1 MRRFLLLSPSS
12 SSWPSRLQPG
22 DVDSSSGL
30 WLTSW
35 PCVAGGVGILYV
47 FSSVVIC
54 PGGFDGRTTASGKT
68 ISHHISVCLCLPP
81 APPRND
87 LVLTLDRF
95 EPSLYTSCGAKTS
108 HMSCAS
114 LHLEIATEAH
124 SKMAAHMTQR
134 PMLHLFQ
141 ALLSRPGLL
150 QHSAI
155 LTP

>member
-1 MRRFLLLSPSS
+1 MEEQQHLEKPFHITSLSVSP
-12 SSWPSRLQPG
+12 
-22 DVDSSSGL
+22 
-30 WLTSW
+30 
-35 PCVAGGVGILYV
+35 
-47 FSSVVIC
+47 
-54 PGGFDGRTTASGKT
+54 
-68 ISHHISVCLCLPP
+68 PP

-108 HMSCAS
+108 HMSCAF

-141 ALLSRPGLL
+141 ALFSRPGLL
-150 QHSAI
+150 QASAL
-155 LTP
+155 LTS